1 MEVHDQSGDADNRFK
16 PRKQV
21 RSKIPKLIS
30 DLCDYSDAY
39 VVVKG
44 KIIVKGANNA
54 DRWDRSLAFRNL
66 LAVYQRSTTY

>member
-54 DRWDRSLAFRNL
+54 DR
-66 LAVYQRSTTY
+66 

>member
-21 RSKIPKLIS
+21 RSKIPNLIS

-39 VVVKG
+39 IVVKG

-54 DRWDRSLAFRNL
+54 DR
-66 LAVYQRSTTY
+66 